1 METLRSKL
9 IHHGASLSFK
19 NRICTLRLNYSYRYK
34 TEVSGI
40 YENLTR
46 EIEVQKVAEHQ
57 ALYKFRK

>member
-19 NRICTLRLNYSYRYK
+19 NRICTLCLNSSYRYK
-34 TEVSGI
+34 TEVDGI
-40 YENLTR
+40 YENLTQ

-57 ALYKFRK
+57 ALYEYRK

>member
-19 NRICTLRLNYSYRYK
+19 NRICTLRLNSSYRYK

-57 ALYKFRK
+57 ALYKLRK

>member
-19 NRICTLRLNYSYRYK
+19 NRICTLRLNSSYRYK
-34 TEVSGI
+34 TEVPGI